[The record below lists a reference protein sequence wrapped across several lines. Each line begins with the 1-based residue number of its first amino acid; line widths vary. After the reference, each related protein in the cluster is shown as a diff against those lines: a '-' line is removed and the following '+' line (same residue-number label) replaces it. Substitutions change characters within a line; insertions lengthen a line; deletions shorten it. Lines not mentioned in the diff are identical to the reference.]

1 MQIETKYHPDTS
13 TLTYI
18 VWDENTKDAVI
29 IDPVL
34 DYDPVGS
41 KTDVLSVR
49 DVLGFVE
56 RLGLKVHYVMETHA
70 HADHITGA
78 QALKAALGAKTV
90 IGEHIRTVQET
101 FKPVFGLADDFK
113 TDGSQFDELVSDGE
127 TLEAGSLEIGV
138 IHTPGHT
145 PACVTY
151 RVEDAIFTGDA
162 LFMPDQGTGRC
173 DFPRGSAEDLYQ
185 AVAGKLY
192 ALPDATRVFVGHD
205 YQPGG
210 RALAYETTIG
220 ASKAANVQLRAET
233 SREDFIE
240 FRKARDGSLAAP
252 RLLFQ
257 SVQLNIGAGMMPAA
271 DGEGIRRL
279 NMPINLFRPSDDT
292 GAPRPSS
299 SPVQSS

>member
-1 MQIETKYHPDTS
+1 MQIEAKYHPDTA

-34 DYDPVGS
+34 DYNPVGS
-41 KTDVLSVR
+41 KTNVLSVR

-56 RLGLKVHYVMETHA
+56 RNGLKVHYIMETHA
-70 HADHITGA
+70 HADHISGA
-78 QALKAALGAKTV
+78 PALKTVLGAKTV
-90 IGEHIRTVQET
+90 IGEHITAVQET
-101 FKPVFGLADDFK
+101 FKPVFGLGDDFK
-113 TDGSQFDELVSDGE
+113 TDGSQFDKLVSDGE
-127 TLEAGSLEIGV
+127 TLEAGSLKIGV

-151 RVEDAIFTGDA
+151 QIDDALFTGDA

-173 DFPRGSAEDLYQ
+173 DFPKGSAEDLYQ
-185 AVAGKLY
+185 AVTSKLY
-192 ALPDATRVFVGHD
+192 SLPDNTRVFVGHD

-220 ASKAANVQLRAET
+220 ASKAANIQLTGET
-233 SREDFIE
+233 SKDDFIK
-240 FRKARDGSLAAP
+240 FRKARDSSLAAP

-257 SVQLNIGAGMMPAA
+257 SVQLNVAAGMMPKA
-271 DGEGIRRL
+271 DDNGIRRL
-279 NMPINLFRPSDDT
+279 NMPINLFSPSDDT
-292 GAPRPSS
+292 GAPKKS
-299 SPVQSS
+299 